1 MKNSR
6 LAKIAVLLFATT
18 VLSGAALVQ
27 NARAQSLLEL
37 HLFAPTTATP
47 GQTIAIE
54 LWTLYENATSGRPD
68 LAFNATGESAT
79 TCSVFPCLSFLVKI
93 NLGISAAPHI
103 HTPSGAF
110 VALPSFAKWVRP
122 GAWNTSYTVPSQ
134 LGLYGVHMY
143 ANYTLKT
150 GPNAYI
156 SYFSQTQTTFTVAS
170 PAATPADVSNGVSG
184 LASQS
189 LTYVVLG
196 LVVVALVWEALILLW
211 KKTPASATK
220 LIHLRT

>member
-6 LAKIAVLLFATT
+6 LAKIALLLFAIT
-18 VLSGAALVQ
+18 VLSGAAVVQ

-37 HLFAPTTATP
+37 QLFAPTTATP

-79 TCSVFPCLSFLVKI
+79 TCSVYPCLSFLVKI
-93 NLGISAAPHI
+93 NLGISAAPHV

-110 VALPSFAKWVRP
+110 VALPTFAKWVHP

-143 ANYTLKT
+143 ANYTIRT

-156 SYFSQTQTTFTVAS
+156 SYVSQTQTTFTVTSATAS
-170 PAATPADVSNGVSG
+170 PADVSNQVSG
-184 LASQS
+184 LASQN
-189 LTYVVLG
+189 LTYGVLG
-196 LVVVALVWEALILLW
+196 LVVVTLILDALILFW
-211 KKTPASATK
+211 KKPPTK
-220 LIHLRT
+220 TA

>member
-1 MKNSR
+1 MKNSH
-6 LAKIAVLLFATT
+6 LAKIAILLFAT
-18 VLSGAALVQ
+18 VLSGAVVVQ

-37 HLFAPTTATP
+37 QLFAPTTSTP

-103 HTPSGAF
+103 HPPAGAF
-110 VALPSFAKWVRP
+110 VALPTFAKWVHP
-122 GAWNTSYTVPSQ
+122 GAWNTSYTGPSQ
-134 LGLYGVHMY
+134 LGLYGVPMY

-156 SYFSQTQTTFTVAS
+156 SYVSQTQTTFTVAS
-170 PAATPADVSNGVSG
+170 AAATPADVSNGVSG

-189 LTYVVLG
+189 LTYGVLG
-196 LVVVALVWEALILLW
+196 LVVVALVLDALILFW
-211 KKTPASATK
+211 KKTPAKSA
-220 LIHLRT
+220 

>member
-1 MKNSR
+1 MKNSH
-6 LAKIAVLLFATT
+6 LAKIAILLFATT
-18 VLSGAALVQ
+18 VLSGAVIVQ

-37 HLFAPTTATP
+37 HLFAPATATP

-79 TCSVFPCLSFLVKI
+79 TCSVFPCLTFLVKI
-93 NLGISAAPHI
+93 NLGSSAPPHI
-103 HTPSGAF
+103 HTPSGGF
-110 VALPSFAKWVRP
+110 VALPAFNKWVHP

-150 GPNAYI
+150 GPNSFT
-156 SYFSQTQTTFTVAS
+156 SYVSQTQTTFTVKSAT
-170 PAATPADVSNGVSG
+170 ATPTDVSNGVSG

-189 LTYVVLG
+189 LTYGVLG
-196 LVVVALVWEALILLW
+196 LVVVAIILDALILFW
-211 KKTPASATK
+211 KKTPAKTA
-220 LIHLRT
+220 